1 LKYVDEYRK
10 SDLVNAVAREIKQTV
25 TTQWNLMEVCG
36 GQTHTIMKYGLEE
49 LLPEK
54 IKLIHG
60 PGCPVCVTS
69 VGLIDKAVQLA
80 AMDDVVVAT
89 YGDMLR
95 VPGSEKDLLT
105 LKAEGADVRI
115 IYSSLDALKI
125 AENEKDKKI
134 IFFAVGFET
143 TAPATAYAII
153 EADRRNISNFFIL
166 NAHVLIPPA
175 IEMLL
180 STGKTKLNG
189 LIAPGHVCTVTGY
202 EDYLSLS
209 DKYKIPIAV
218 TGFEP
223 LDILNGIFAL
233 IKMLEANKC
242 DVENRYARSVKREG
256 NTNARKILE
265 DVFDIVDRDWRGIGV
280 INRSGYKIKQKFS
293 RFDAEA
299 VFNLSSSIEE
309 DKTECIAGEI
319 LQGLKNPQ
327 ACEMF
332 GIKCTPENPVGA
344 PMVSSEGACAAYYK
358 YKKNN

>member
-1 LKYVDEYRK
+1 
-10 SDLVNAVAREIKQTV
+10 
-25 TTQWNLMEVCG
+25 MEVCG
-36 GQTHTIMKYGLEE
+36 GQTHTIMKYGLED
-49 LLPEK
+49 LLPAK

-80 AMDDVVVAT
+80 AMDNVVLAT

-95 VPGSEKDLLT
+95 VPGSGKDLLKI
-105 LKAEGADVRI
+105 KADGADIRI

-125 AENEKDKKI
+125 AGNEKDKKI

-143 TAPATAYAII
+143 TAPATAHVIM
-153 EADRRNISNFFIL
+153 EAEKKNISNFYIL

-175 IEMLL
+175 IKMLL
-180 STGKTKLNG
+180 SSGITKLNG
-189 LIAPGHVCTVTGY
+189 LIAPGHVCTITGY
-202 EDYLSLS
+202 EDYFRLSV
-209 DKYKIPIAV
+209 KYKIPIVV

-223 LDILNGIFAL
+223 LDLLNGILAL
-233 IKMLEANKC
+233 TRMLETKKC
-242 DVENRYARSVKREG
+242 EVENRYARSVKREG

-280 INRSGYKIKQKFS
+280 ISGSGYKLKQEFS
-293 RFDAEA
+293 RFDAEV
-299 VFNLSSSIEE
+299 VFNLSATTKEN
-309 DKTECIAGEI
+309 KKECIAGEI
-319 LQGLKNPQ
+319 LQGLKNPYE
-327 ACEMF
+327 CKMF
-332 GIKCTPENPVGA
+332 GVKCTPENPVGA